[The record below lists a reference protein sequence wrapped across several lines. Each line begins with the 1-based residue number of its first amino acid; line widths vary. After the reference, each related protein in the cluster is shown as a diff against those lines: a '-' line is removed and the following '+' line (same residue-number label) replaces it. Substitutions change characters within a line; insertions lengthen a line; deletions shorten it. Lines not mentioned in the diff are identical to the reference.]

1 MLKLVLSYK
10 DFISD
15 SLKESLDPFI
25 RIDKK
30 FKIGETVDV
39 NGKTGK
45 ITSIQGSNYLVM
57 IDSKNQRVKESNIE
71 KLGQPKKH
79 KAKPNSKKLPK
90 TRDINI

>member
-1 MLKLVLSYK
+1 LKPILSYK
-10 DFISD
+10 DFISG

-25 RIDKK
+25 RVDKK
-30 FKIGETVDV
+30 FKIGETVNV

-45 ITSIQGSNYLVM
+45 ITSIQGSNYLIM

-71 KLGQPKKH
+71 KLDAPKKH

>member
-1 MLKLVLSYK
+1 
-10 DFISD
+10 
-15 SLKESLDPFI
+15 
-25 RIDKK
+25 
-30 FKIGETVDV
+30 
-39 NGKTGK
+39 
-45 ITSIQGSNYLVM
+45 M